1 LLCLLPYRTLPSSF
15 AENLDILT
23 QMATIKFG
31 TSGWRAVLGEEF
43 TFRHARIVCQAI
55 AQVLRQEKL
64 AQQGVIIGHD
74 ARFMGEHF
82 ARAAAEVFAA
92 HGIPVLLCDRETPTP
107 TISYHILHHQLAGGI
122 NISASHNP
130 PEWNGIKFTPSWGGP
145 ALPETTQ
152 AIEQRILPLMHGEHV
167 KWLPFEKAKQ
177 DGLVRMFDPRPDY
190 LAVLE
195 KHVDIEAIHQGNL
208 RIVMDPLYGTSR
220 GYLDDFLRKAG
231 AKMAVLH
238 YWRDPYFGG
247 LRPEP
252 TSATTLEL
260 QETVKREHAHLGVAT
275 DGDADRFG
283 IIDHDGEF
291 VEANQVLPLMVD
303 YLASTRQW
311 HGRVA
316 RSVATTHQIDRVA
329 ALHGLATEETPVGFK
344 YIGELLA
351 KGEVMMG
358 GEESAGM
365 SIAGHVPEKDGILA
379 CLLVSEMVARTG
391 KGIKELLEDLIRRV
405 GPLYTKRED
414 VTLTGAMRDNLLKI
428 QDVPPGA
435 FAGQPVQ
442 AVNRLDGC
450 KLQLADGS
458 WFLLRPSG
466 TEPLVRCYGEAS
478 TQERLQEL
486 MMAGRQL
493 LQGTS

>member
-1 LLCLLPYRTLPSSF
+1 
-15 AENLDILT
+15 
-23 QMATIKFG
+23 MATIKFG
-31 TSGWRAVLGEEF
+31 TSGWRAVLGEDF
-43 TFRHARIVCQAI
+43 SFRHVRIVCQAI
-55 AQVLRQEKL
+55 AQVLRQDKV
-64 AQQGVIIGHD
+64 AQQGVIIGYD
-74 ARFMGEHF
+74 ARFMGEQF

-92 HGIPVLLCDRETPTP
+92 HSIPVLLCDRETPTP

-130 PEWNGIKFTPSWGGP
+130 PEWNGIKFTPAWGGP

-152 AIEQRILPLMHGEHV
+152 AIEARILPLMHGEHV
-167 KWLPFEKAKQ
+167 KWLPLEKAQK
-177 DGLVRMFDPRPDY
+177 DGLVRMFDAIPDY
-190 LAVLE
+190 LTSLE
-195 KHVDIEAIHQGNL
+195 KLVDVEAIRLGEL

-220 GYLDDFLRKAG
+220 GYMDDFLRKAG

-252 TSATTLEL
+252 TPATTKEL
-260 QETVKREHAHLGVAT
+260 QETVKREHAHLGLAT

-283 IIDHDGEF
+283 IIDQDGTF
-291 VEANQVLPLMVD
+291 LEANQVLPLMVD
-303 YLASTRQW
+303 YLATTRQW
-311 HGRVA
+311 HGSVA

-329 ALHGLATEETPVGFK
+329 AFHGLSTKETPVGFK

-365 SIAGHVPEKDGILA
+365 SITGHVPEKDGILA

-391 KGIKELLEDLIRRV
+391 KGLQEMLGGLQEKV

-414 VTLTGAMRDNLLKI
+414 VTLNGPMQENLSKV
-428 QDVPPGA
+428 QENPPDT
-435 FAGQPVQ
+435 FAGQTIES
-442 AVNRLDGC
+442 VNQVDGC
-450 KLQLADGS
+450 KFQMADGS
-458 WFLLRPSG
+458 WFLFRPSG

-478 TQERLQEL
+478 TKERLNEL
-486 MMAGRQL
+486 MLAGRQL
-493 LQGTS
+493 LQSAV

>member
-1 LLCLLPYRTLPSSF
+1 
-15 AENLDILT
+15 
-23 QMATIKFG
+23 MATIKFG
-31 TSGWRAVLGEEF
+31 TSGWRAILGEDF

-55 AQVLRQEKL
+55 AQVLRQEKI
-64 AQQGVIIGHD
+64 AQRGVIVGHD

-107 TISYHILHHQLAGGI
+107 TISYHILHHELAGGI

-190 LAVLE
+190 LAELE
-195 KHVDIEAIHQGNL
+195 KHVDIEAIRQGEL

-231 AKMAVLH
+231 AKMAILH

-252 TSATTLEL
+252 TPKTTVEL
-260 QETVKREHAHLGVAT
+260 QDTVKSEQAHLGLAT

-283 IIDHDGEF
+283 IIDQNGEF

-311 HGRVA
+311 HGSVA

-329 ALHGLATEETPVGFK
+329 ALHGLATQETPVGFK
-344 YIGELLA
+344 YLGELLA

-365 SIAGHVPEKDGILA
+365 SITGHVPEKDGILA
-379 CLLVSEMVARTG
+379 CLLVAEMVARTG
-391 KGIKELLEDLIRRV
+391 KGIKELQADLDNRV
-405 GPLYTKRED
+405 GPLYNKRED
-414 VTLTGAMRDNLLKI
+414 VTLTDSMQENLTKVQ
-428 QDVPPGA
+428 QDPPET
-435 FAGQPVQ
+435 FAGQSIQ
-442 AVNRLDGC
+442 EVNRLDGC
-450 KLQLADGS
+450 KLHMEDGS
-458 WFLLRPSG
+458 WFLFRPSG

-478 TQERLQEL
+478 SQQRLHDL
-486 MMAGRQL
+486 MVAGRQI
-493 LQGTS
+493 LQGNT

>member
-1 LLCLLPYRTLPSSF
+1 
-15 AENLDILT
+15 
-23 QMATIKFG
+23 MATIKFG

-43 TFRHARIVCQAI
+43 TFRHVRIVCQAI

-64 AQQGVIIGHD
+64 GQQGIIIGHD
-74 ARFMGEHF
+74 ARFMGEQF

-167 KWLPFEKAKQ
+167 KWLPFEKAKG
-177 DGLVRMFDPRPDY
+177 DGLIRMFDPRPDY
-190 LAVLE
+190 LANLE
-195 KHVDIEAIHQGNL
+195 KHVDIEAIRQGEL

-238 YWRDPYFGG
+238 HWRDPYFGG

-252 TSATTLEL
+252 TPTTTLEL
-260 QETVKREHAHLGVAT
+260 QETVKREQAHLGLAT

-283 IIDHDGEF
+283 IIDQDGAF
-291 VEANQVLPLMVD
+291 LEANQVLPLMVD

-311 HGRVA
+311 HGSVA

-329 ALHGLATEETPVGFK
+329 ALHGLATKETPVGFK

-365 SIAGHVPEKDGILA
+365 SITGHVPEKDGILA
-379 CLLVSEMVARTG
+379 CLLVSEMVAKTG
-391 KGIKELLEDLIRRV
+391 KGIKELLKDLIHRV

-414 VTLTGAMRDNLLKI
+414 VTLTEAMQENLTKV
-428 QDVPPGA
+428 QNNPPET
-435 FAGQPVQ
+435 FAAQRVQ
-442 AVNRLDGC
+442 SVNRLDGC
-450 KLQLADGS
+450 KLQLVDGS

-478 TQERLQEL
+478 TQERLQDL
-486 MMAGRQL
+486 MVAGRQL
-493 LQGTS
+493 LKGVS

>member
-1 LLCLLPYRTLPSSF
+1 
-15 AENLDILT
+15 
-23 QMATIKFG
+23 MATIKFG
-31 TSGWRAVLGEEF
+31 TSGWRAILGEDF

-55 AQVLRQEKL
+55 AQVLRQEKV

-74 ARFMGEHF
+74 ARFMGEQF
-82 ARAAAEVFAA
+82 ASAAAEVFAA
-92 HGIPVLLCDRETPTP
+92 HSIPVLLCDRETPTP
-107 TISYHILHHQLAGGI
+107 TISYQILHHKLAGGI

-145 ALPETTQ
+145 ALPDTTQ

-167 KWLPFEKAKQ
+167 KWLPLEKAKK
-177 DGLVRMFDPRPDY
+177 DGLVRTFDAKPDY
-190 LAVLE
+190 LASLE
-195 KHVDIEAIHQGNL
+195 NHVDIEAIRSGEL

-247 LRPEP
+247 LRPDP
-252 TSATTLEL
+252 TPKTTLEL
-260 QETVKREHAHLGVAT
+260 QDTVKREKAHLGLAT

-291 VEANQVLPLMVD
+291 IEANQVLPLMVD
-303 YLASTRQW
+303 YLAATRQW
-311 HGRVA
+311 HGSVA
-316 RSVATTHQIDRVA
+316 RSVATTHQIDRVS
-329 ALHGLATEETPVGFK
+329 ALHGLKTVETPVGFK

-365 SIAGHVPEKDGILA
+365 SITGHVPEKDGILA

-391 KGIKELLEDLIRRV
+391 KSVKELQASLLEKT
-405 GPLYTKRED
+405 GPIYTKRED
-414 VTLTGAMRDNLLKI
+414 VTLHGAMQENLMKV
-428 QDVPPGA
+428 QEHPPDT
-435 FAGQPVQ
+435 FAGQPIHS
-442 AVNRLDGC
+442 VNRMDGC
-450 KLQLADGS
+450 KLIMADGS
-458 WFLLRPSG
+458 WFLFRPSG
-466 TEPLVRCYGEAS
+466 TEPLVRCYGEAF
-478 TQERLQEL
+478 TKDRLQEL
-486 MMAGRQL
+486 MLAGRQL
-493 LQGTS
+493 LQDFS

>member
-1 LLCLLPYRTLPSSF
+1 
-15 AENLDILT
+15 
-23 QMATIKFG
+23 MATIKFG
-31 TSGWRAVLGEEF
+31 TSGWRAILGEDF
-43 TFRHARIVCQAI
+43 TFRHVRIVCQAI
-55 AQVLRQEKL
+55 AQVLRHEKI
-64 AQQGVIIGHD
+64 AQRGVIVGHD
-74 ARFMGEHF
+74 ARFMGEQF
-82 ARAAAEVFAA
+82 AKAAAEVFAA

-145 ALPETTQ
+145 ALPETTG
-152 AIEQRILPLMHGEHV
+152 AIEQRILPLIHGEHV
-167 KWLPFEKAKQ
+167 KWLPIEKAKK
-177 DGLVRMFDPRPDY
+177 DGLVRQFDPKPDY
-190 LAVLE
+190 LAILE
-195 KHVDIEAIHQGNL
+195 KHVDIDAIRQGEL

-252 TSATTLEL
+252 TPTTTVEL
-260 QETVKREHAHLGVAT
+260 QETVRREQAHLGLAT

-283 IIDHDGEF
+283 IIDHDGTF
-291 VEANQVLPLMVD
+291 LEANQVLPLLVD

-311 HGRVA
+311 HGSVA

-329 ALHGLATEETPVGFK
+329 ALHGLSTKETPVGFK

-351 KGEVMMG
+351 RGDVMMG

-365 SIAGHVPEKDGILA
+365 SISGHVPEKDGILA
-379 CLLVSEMVARTG
+379 CLLVAEMVARTG
-391 KGIKELLEDLIRRV
+391 KGIKELLTNLIERV
-405 GPLYTKRED
+405 GPVYSRRED
-414 VTLTGAMRDNLLKI
+414 VMVTESMQENLSK
-428 QDVPPGA
+428 VREEPPGA
-435 FAGQPVQ
+435 FAGQPIQ
-442 AVNRLDGC
+442 TVNQLDGC
-450 KLQLADGS
+450 KLQMEDGS

-478 TQERLQEL
+478 TKERLDEL
-486 MMAGRQL
+486 MLSGRKL
-493 LQGTS
+493 LDGAS